1 MSDWVIVVYTLAL
14 ALQYEG
20 ILDLGLMEERSIWM
34 VVPAAS
40 LIWITKLV
48 FGDVAF
54 IDYEAR
60 KEAEEKKKGRK

>member
-1 MSDWVIVVYTLAL
+1 
-14 ALQYEG
+14 
-20 ILDLGLMEERSIWM
+20 MEERSSWM

-48 FGDVAF
+48 VGDVAF